1 MDRAQESGLLRE
13 RTEGTAEVR
22 PVELFFDLVY
32 VLAVTQLTRHL
43 LDHLSLRG
51 AVQTVV
57 LLLAVWEAWINT
69 SWFTNYFDPDARR
82 VRLLM
87 AGLMLA
93 SLIMSASI
101 PGAFGGLGLAFA
113 AAYVVLNVGRTVFAL
128 VVLGRR
134 HALSGVLL
142 RGLVWWSVT
151 GLLWLAGGLADGN
164 ARLVIWIVAVIA
176 EYGAVWLGF
185 PVPGLGRSRTTD
197 YTIAGEHM
205 AERCQ
210 LFIILALGESIL
222 RTGAN
227 FGDLSRSVGTVT
239 AFVIAFIG
247 SFALWWIYFDRSA
260 AAGRR
265 VIATATDPGRLG
277 VSAYTSFHVPMVAG
291 IIALAAGDQ
300 LAIAHPNAEATVA
313 AAALVLGAPALYL
326 LGNGLFTWALWNR
339 LPRSRAVAIFAL
351 GSLVALA
358 LVSSTLVLLSAATLV
373 VVSIALWDNA
383 REAPTA
389 QSRLVTT
396 RAEQEEVGLQ

>member
-51 AVQTVV
+51 AGQTVV

-69 SWFTNYFDPDARR
+69 SWFTNYFEPDARR

-142 RGLVWWSVT
+142 RGLS
-151 GLLWLAGGLADGN
+151 G
-164 ARLVIWIVAVIA
+164 
-176 EYGAVWLGF
+176 
-185 PVPGLGRSRTTD
+185 GRSRV
-197 YTIAGEHM
+197 
-205 AERCQ
+205 CC
-210 LFIILALGESIL
+210 
-222 RTGAN
+222 
-227 FGDLSRSVGTVT
+227 
-239 AFVIAFIG
+239 
-247 SFALWWIYFDRSA
+247 
-260 AAGRR
+260 
-265 VIATATDPGRLG
+265 
-277 VSAYTSFHVPMVAG
+277 
-291 IIALAAGDQ
+291 
-300 LAIAHPNAEATVA
+300 
-313 AAALVLGAPALYL
+313 
-326 LGNGLFTWALWNR
+326 
-339 LPRSRAVAIFAL
+339 
-351 GSLVALA
+351 GSLVGWR
-358 LVSSTLVLLSAATLV
+358 T
-373 VVSIALWDNA
+373 
-383 REAPTA
+383 E
-389 QSRLVTT
+389 T
-396 RAEQEEVGLQ
+396 RGS